1 MDRITM
7 FLLLFIIV
15 AIGNLNSENVPTPQ
29 SSSSN
34 VKFIY
39 QVSLQNSSNS
49 HICNGVILHSNW
61 ILTVAQCVL
70 NRNAGELKVFYGSNR
85 LNHNGSYVDVS
96 QIHIHPAFNQTI
108 IRSDVAL
115 LQTAS
120 DIAFIAN
127 VSGSINLPE
136 HDVPVNQQLTNSGW
150 DVNASVNKYEVLN

>member
-1 MDRITM
+1 MNRITM

-15 AIGNLNSENVPTPQ
+15 AIGNLNSENVPQPQ
-29 SSSSN
+29 SSSSH

-39 QVSLQNSSNS
+39 QVSIQNSSNS

-85 LNHNGSYVDVS
+85 LNHNGSYVDVR

-108 IRSDVAL
+108 IRSDIAL
-115 LQTAS
+115 LQTVS
-120 DIAFIAN
+120 DIAFIGN
-127 VSGSINLPE
+127 VSGSMNLPE
-136 HDVPVNQQLTNSGW
+136 HDVPVNQQLTASGW
-150 DVNASVNKYEVLN
+150 NVDASVSKYQIFN